1 MYGYLL
7 GMLGLR
13 WVSEEKI
20 SRRFRLCL
28 LLSLCLFHC
37 GDQAPQADLD
47 GSQIADLIDLQLGVQ
62 LAAGFQNP
70 PHFICGNASIPQPK
84 DTSCTSC
91 ISGCVVTYLAARYIL
106 E

>member
-13 WVSEEKI
+13 YCPEEKI

-28 LLSLCLFHC
+28 LLFLCLFHC

-62 LAAGFQNP
+62 LAAGFQNRYR
-70 PHFICGNASIPQPK
+70 SQRIPAVP
-84 DTSCTSC
+84 
-91 ISGCVVTYLAARYIL
+91 AAYPAVW
-106 E
+106 